1 MRNLIAL
8 NLDPENKSA
17 SSMQDKEL
25 KKAFELILD
34 RATRGVADEEDVA
47 FAKARREYLS
57 DTELKTITGMT
68 FDEIEASISK
78 AGRATEE
85 TSLKSLTV
93 EELKAKAEELG
104 VELTGDEKKADLIA
118 KLEEAS
124 K

>member
-68 FDEIEASISK
+68 FDEIEAEVEDGAS
-78 AGRATEE
+78 TEKE
-85 TSLKSLTV
+85 LTV
-93 EELKAKAEELG
+93 PELKAKLTELG
-104 VELTGDEKKADLIA
+104 VEFSATAKKPELKELLDKATA
-118 KLEEAS
+118 
-124 K
+124 

>member
-34 RATRGVADEEDVA
+34 RATRGVSDEEDVA
-47 FAKARREYLS
+47 FAKARRDYLS

-68 FDEIEASISK
+68 FDEIEAEVSGASK
-78 AGRATEE
+78 SG
-85 TSLKSLTV
+85 TSLLTLKKD
-93 EELKAKAEELG
+93 ELIAKAVELG
-104 VELTGDEKKADLIA
+104 IELSGDEKKDELIELIEKA
-118 KLEEAS
+118 TA
-124 K
+124 